1 MDHDQSIIGH
11 YSRIIGVIAKYHIYI
26 VDQRI
31 KQAIVGISLR
41 VVRVHAL
48 VILEIW
54 SFASRLAIYQQFPT
68 VISGC
73 AATFSFFPFSTA
85 INCHTIASD
94 GNNNVQSSG

>member
-41 VVRVHAL
+41 VVRVHARAL
-48 VILEIW
+48 LKIW
-54 SFASRLAIYQQFPT
+54 SFPSRRAISQLFPT
-68 VISGC
+68 VLSGC
-73 AATFSFFPFSTA
+73 AATDNGTKYESRPK
-85 INCHTIASD
+85 
-94 GNNNVQSSG
+94 VQHKEI